1 MRKRAKSVE
10 VTRGKLIGTGKTKT
24 EAKADLDRQIDTLC
38 LESEPYIE
46 VRFG

>member
-24 EAKADLDRQIDTLC
+24 EAKADLDRQIFSL
-38 LESEPYIE
+38 LIESEP
-46 VRFG
+46 